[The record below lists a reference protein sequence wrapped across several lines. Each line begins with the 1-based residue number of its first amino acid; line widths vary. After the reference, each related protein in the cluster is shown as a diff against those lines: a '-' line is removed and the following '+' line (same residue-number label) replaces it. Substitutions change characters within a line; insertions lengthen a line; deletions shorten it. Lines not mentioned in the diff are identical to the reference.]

1 MAERPGTTAPK
12 PSARASG
19 LATTASMAMRSRRF
33 SRSTLMM
40 PSRAFTKSI
49 AASGSAITSLAPLVN
64 AERKA
69 FTAAGLS
76 LIILGLAMMTLP

>member
-1 MAERPGTTAPK
+1 MI
-12 PSARASG
+12 
-19 LATTASMAMRSRRF
+19 
-33 SRSTLMM
+33 